1 MSLVKRNPQ
10 ATKGVQR
17 LLSFPSR
24 QRDNVRSLLLAL
36 AIALGP
42 APSQGAPATAT
53 LPGRTLSV
61 PIAGL
66 TLPVPVTGDVRYRV
80 RDDQAIFEGR
90 AAADLARLQDR
101 APAVL
106 SALFDQKQVCGE
118 QLSVRKGQFGA
129 RGAAL
134 LVNATV
140 DYGRN
145 ACIAGREVNILPR
158 ALYDLEMLLHPLVG
172 ARSLKF
178 QAEVVALRKQSG
190 ELPAV
195 LLEPVRQFLGTLVSQ
210 RIGELFPA
218 GSVPPD
224 VTLKS
229 LDFNQKS
236 GRLMAQ
242 VEVEGSVPRSTFER
256 LLEKQ

>member
-1 MSLVKRNPQ
+1 M
-10 ATKGVQR
+10 KGVQR
-17 LLSFPSR
+17 LRKLPSR
-24 QRDNVRSLLLAL
+24 QGGIICSLLLAL
-36 AIALGP
+36 AVVLGP
-42 APSQGAPATAT
+42 TPSEAAPATAT

-66 TLPVPVTGDVRYRV
+66 NLPVPVTGDVRYQV
-80 RDDQAIFEGR
+80 RDDRAIFDGR
-90 AAADLARLQDR
+90 AAVDLARLQDR

-129 RGAAL
+129 REAAL

-140 DYGRN
+140 DYGRK
-145 ACIAGREVNILPR
+145 ACIAGREVNVLPR

-178 QAEVVALRKQSG
+178 LAEVVALRKQNG

-218 GSVPPD
+218 GSVPQD

-242 VEVEGSVPRSTFER
+242 VEVEGSVPRSVFER

>member
-1 MSLVKRNPQ
+1 MRALVL
-10 ATKGVQR
+10 V
-17 LLSFPSR
+17 
-24 QRDNVRSLLLAL
+24 LAV
-36 AIALGP
+36 ALGP
-42 APSQGAPATAT
+42 TPSKAAPATAT

-66 TLPVPVTGDVRYRV
+66 NVPVPVTGDVRYQV
-80 RDDQAIFEGR
+80 RDDRAIFDGR
-90 AAADLARLQDR
+90 VAADLARFQDR
-101 APAVL
+101 APALL
-106 SALFDQKQVCGE
+106 SALFDQKQACGE

-129 RGAAL
+129 RGEAL

-140 DYGRN
+140 AYGRN
-145 ACIAGREVNILPR
+145 TCIAGREVSILPR
-158 ALYDLEMLLHPLVG
+158 ALYELEMLLRPVIG
-172 ARSLKF
+172 ARSLRF
-178 QAEVVALRKQSG
+178 QAEVVALRKQNG

-218 GSVPPD
+218 GSIPPD

-242 VEVEGSVPRSTFER
+242 VEVEGSVPRSVFER